1 MSQSSLFHS
10 IIEQGKKRISGQV
23 TSGFDIGNII
33 DLTASK
39 RIKLNPSWN

>member
-23 TSGFDIGNII
+23 TSGFNIGNII

>member
-39 RIKLNPSWN
+39 RIKLHPS